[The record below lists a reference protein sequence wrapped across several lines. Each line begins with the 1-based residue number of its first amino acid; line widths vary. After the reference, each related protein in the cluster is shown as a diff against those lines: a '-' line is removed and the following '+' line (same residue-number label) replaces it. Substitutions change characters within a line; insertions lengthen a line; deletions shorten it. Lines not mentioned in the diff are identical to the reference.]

1 MKTTFS
7 QLPQFGS
14 SSFKQKGLPLA
25 GDSNAPPTSE
35 GFANDSW
42 ETILAI
48 IEYGNYKDVYNVG
61 DAKTIELTNIGEI
74 TIEIAGF
81 DKDELT
87 DGSGYAAMTFV
98 TKNALTTYEMHG
110 YSDNSISWDNCE
122 MRSWLK
128 SYYLANF
135 PQILRDNIKFVDK
148 TYYSFDG
155 NTTDTSVAS
164 DDIWLLSSRETNLFS
179 PSEKESMGCVYDE
192 LFPDANSRIKKRT
205 NGVKVNWWTRTRSD
219 SNNYCFYYITKT
231 GTANTAFM
239 TNVNGLYVVFGF
251 CI

>member
-14 SSFKQKGLPLA
+14 PNFKQAGLPLA
-25 GDSNAPPTSE
+25 GDSNPPPTSR
-35 GFANDSW
+35 GFANDDW

-61 DAKTIELTNIGEI
+61 DTKTIELTNIGEI

-87 DGSGYAAMTFV
+87 DGSGYAPMTLI
-98 TKNALTTYEMHG
+98 TKDALIQAYMNNTMDRK
-110 YSDNSISWDNCE
+110 YSWNDCT

-128 SYYLANF
+128 SYYLPNF
-135 PQILRDNIKFVDK
+135 PQIIQDNIKLVNK
-148 TYYSFDG
+148 TYYDYSDKK
-155 NTTDTSVAS
+155 DSIVS
-164 DDIWLLSSRETNLFS
+164 DDIWLLSIREVNDQTLFT
-179 PSEKESMGCVYDE
+179 KESSGCIYDE
-192 LFPDANSRIKKRT
+192 RFPDTNSRIK
-205 NGVKVNWWTRTRSD
+205 
-219 SNNYCFYYITKT
+219 TKN
-231 GTANTAFM
+231 GTAVQWWLRSNTNSPYYFYVVKETGDISYYAM
-239 TNVNGLYVVFGF
+239 NDNKYVVFGF